1 MRVCICL
8 FKVHSGPHL
17 FRAKRGHG
25 PGYCRTQP
33 VVFHIRTT
41 GQRMP
46 EETTHTEL
54 DLKLVDLKKKKNVKI
69 LTSKEGYLQRNGHR
83 LNTHSPSYTKRQ
95 TPKVTFK

>member
-1 MRVCICL
+1 MCVCICV

-17 FRAKRGHG
+17 FRAKRSHG

-54 DLKLVDLKKKKNVKI
+54 DLKLVDSKKKMYGNI
-69 LTSKEGYLQRNGHR
+69 LTSKEGYLQCNGHH
-83 LNTHSPSYTKRQ
+83 LNTHSPSYQKRQ
-95 TPKVTFK
+95 PKQ